1 MVWPKYNKG
10 KERIYIYLSNANN
23 ECEIKIRSQN
33 AASKVLYKR
42 TGGGKKLKT
51 TTEYEKIICFFLKKG
66 KKSFGLINIVHRKK
80 K

>member
-23 ECEIKIRSQN
+23 ECEIKIRNQN

-42 TGGGKKLKT
+42 IGGGKKLQT
-51 TTEYEKIICFFLKKG
+51 TTEYEKIICFFFGKRVKKV
-66 KKSFGLINIVHRKK
+66 LDL
-80 K
+80 